1 MESVSHITDGPNGAK
16 RSLIRML
23 VDPLGNKYID
33 YLLEQV
39 VNSAKCDCVG
49 AARQLVAKN
58 TPQLV

>member
-23 VDPLGNKYID
+23 VDPLSNKYID

-39 VNSAKCDCVG
+39 VNSAKCD
-49 AARQLVAKN
+49 
-58 TPQLV
+58 